1 MKNENF
7 EYSEYINS
15 IHRYGRIG
23 LTIALLML
31 LAAPFAFSLI
41 TDAEIQWNGFLKAS
55 IAVLIIYIPSSVVE
69 YLIYVPLLGPGA
81 SYLAFITGNITN
93 LKLPC
98 AFNARDIAKA
108 EVGTKENEIIS
119 TLSVATSSLV
129 TMVVIF
135 IGVLLL
141 IPLTPLLNNPV
152 IKPAFDN
159 VLPALFGALGMQ
171 YYIKSLKLS
180 VLPLLLMSVLCI
192 LIPSL
197 IAQTSTMIIV
207 IGAFSIALSYLMYR
221 KNWL

>member
-1 MKNENF
+1 MKEDFDF
-7 EYSEYINS
+7 EEYNNS
-15 IHRYGRIG
+15 IHRDGRI
-23 LTIALLML
+23 LMTIALAL
-31 LAAPFAFSLI
+31 LIAVPFIIALI
-41 TDAEIQWNGFLKAS
+41 TGAHINWKDFWPALIK
-55 IAVLIIYIPSSVVE
+55 VLIIYVPSSAAE
-69 YLIYVPLLGPGA
+69 FLIYVPLLGAGA
-81 SYLAFITGNITN
+81 CYLAFITGNLTN
-93 LKLPC
+93 LKIPC
-98 AFNARDIAKA
+98 AFNAREIAGA
-108 EVGTKENEIIS
+108 EAGTPENEIIS
-119 TLSVATSSLV
+119 TLSVATSALV

-171 YYIKSLKLS
+171 YYMKSLKLS

>member
-1 MKNENF
+1 MKEDFDF
-7 EYSEYINS
+7 EEYNNS
-15 IHRYGRIG
+15 IHRDGRI
-23 LTIALLML
+23 LMTIALAL
-31 LAAPFAFSLI
+31 LIAVPFIIALI
-41 TDAEIQWNGFLKAS
+41 TGAHINWKDFWPALIK
-55 IAVLIIYIPSSVVE
+55 VLIIYVPSSAAE
-69 YLIYVPLLGPGA
+69 FLIYVPLLGAGA
-81 SYLAFITGNITN
+81 CYLAFITGNLTN
-93 LKLPC
+93 LKIPC
-98 AFNARDIAKA
+98 AFNAREIAGA
-108 EVGTKENEIIS
+108 EAGTPENEIIS
-119 TLSVATSSLV
+119 TLSVATSALV

-207 IGAFSIALSYLMYR
+207 IGAFSIAFSYLMYR

>member
-1 MKNENF
+1 MKEDFDF
-7 EYSEYINS
+7 EEYNNS
-15 IHRYGRIG
+15 IHRDGRI
-23 LTIALLML
+23 LMTIALALLM
-31 LAAPFAFSLI
+31 AVPFIIALI
-41 TDAEIQWNGFLKAS
+41 TGAHINWKDFWPALIK
-55 IAVLIIYIPSSVVE
+55 VLIIYVPSSAAE
-69 YLIYVPLLGPGA
+69 FLIYVPLLGAGA
-81 SYLAFITGNITN
+81 CYLAFITGNLTN
-93 LKLPC
+93 LKIPC
-98 AFNARDIAKA
+98 AFNAREIAGA
-108 EVGTKENEIIS
+108 EAGTPENEIIS
-119 TLSVATSSLV
+119 TLSVATSALV

-171 YYIKSLKLS
+171 YYMKSLKLS

>member
-1 MKNENF
+1 MKEDFDF
-7 EYSEYINS
+7 EEYNNS
-15 IHRYGRIG
+15 IHRDGRI
-23 LTIALLML
+23 LMTIALAL
-31 LAAPFAFSLI
+31 LIVVPFIIALI
-41 TDAEIQWNGFLKAS
+41 TGAHINWKDFWPALIK
-55 IAVLIIYIPSSVVE
+55 VLIIYVPSSAAE
-69 YLIYVPLLGPGA
+69 FLIYVPLLGAGA
-81 SYLAFITGNITN
+81 CYLAFITGNLTN
-93 LKLPC
+93 LKIPC
-98 AFNARDIAKA
+98 AFNAREIAGA
-108 EVGTKENEIIS
+108 EAGTPENEIIS
-119 TLSVATSSLV
+119 TLSVATSALV

>member
-1 MKNENF
+1 MKEDFDF
-7 EYSEYINS
+7 EEYNNS
-15 IHRYGRIG
+15 IHRDGRI
-23 LTIALLML
+23 LMTIALAL
-31 LAAPFAFSLI
+31 LIAVPFIIALI
-41 TDAEIQWNGFLKAS
+41 TGAHINWKDFWPALIK
-55 IAVLIIYIPSSVVE
+55 VLIIYVPSSAAE
-69 YLIYVPLLGPGA
+69 FLIYVPLLGAGA
-81 SYLAFITGNITN
+81 CYLAFITGNLTN
-93 LKLPC
+93 LKIPC
-98 AFNARDIAKA
+98 AFNAREIAGA
-108 EVGTKENEIIS
+108 EAGTPENEIIS
-119 TLSVATSSLV
+119 TLSVATSALV

>member
-1 MKNENF
+1 MKEDFDF
-7 EYSEYINS
+7 EEYNNS
-15 IHRYGRIG
+15 IHRDGRI
-23 LTIALLML
+23 LMTIALAL
-31 LAAPFAFSLI
+31 LIAVPFIIALI
-41 TDAEIQWNGFLKAS
+41 TGAHINWKDFWPALIK
-55 IAVLIIYIPSSVVE
+55 VLIIYVPSSAAE
-69 YLIYVPLLGPGA
+69 FLIYVPLLGAGA
-81 SYLAFITGNITN
+81 CYLAFITGNLTN
-93 LKLPC
+93 LKIPC
-98 AFNARDIAKA
+98 AFNAREIAGA
-108 EVGTKENEIIS
+108 EAGTPENEIIS
-119 TLSVATSSLV
+119 TLSVATSALV

-141 IPLTPLLNNPV
+141 IPLTPLLNNPI

-171 YYIKSLKLS
+171 YYMKSLKLS

>member
-1 MKNENF
+1 MKEDFDF
-7 EYSEYINS
+7 EEYNNS
-15 IHRYGRIG
+15 IHRDGRI
-23 LTIALLML
+23 LMTIALAL
-31 LAAPFAFSLI
+31 LIAVPFIIALITGAHINWKDFWPSLI
-41 TDAEIQWNGFLKAS
+41 K
-55 IAVLIIYIPSSVVE
+55 VLIIYVPSSAAE
-69 YLIYVPLLGPGA
+69 FLIYVPLLGAGA
-81 SYLAFITGNITN
+81 CYLAFITGNLTN
-93 LKLPC
+93 LKIPC
-98 AFNARDIAKA
+98 AFNAREIAGA
-108 EVGTKENEIIS
+108 EAGTPENEIIS
-119 TLSVATSSLV
+119 TLSVATSALV

-171 YYIKSLKLS
+171 YYMKSLKLS

>member
-1 MKNENF
+1 MKEDFDF
-7 EYSEYINS
+7 EEYNNS
-15 IHRYGRIG
+15 IHRDGRI
-23 LTIALLML
+23 LMTIALAL
-31 LAAPFAFSLI
+31 LIVVPFIIALI
-41 TDAEIQWNGFLKAS
+41 TGAHINWKDFWPALIK
-55 IAVLIIYIPSSVVE
+55 VLIIYVPSSAAE
-69 YLIYVPLLGPGA
+69 FLIYVPLLGAGA
-81 SYLAFITGNITN
+81 CYLAFITGNLTN
-93 LKLPC
+93 LKIPC
-98 AFNARDIAKA
+98 AFNAREIAGA
-108 EVGTKENEIIS
+108 EAGTPENEIIS
-119 TLSVATSSLV
+119 TLSVATSALV

-171 YYIKSLKLS
+171 YYMKSLKLS

>member
-1 MKNENF
+1 MKEDFDF
-7 EYSEYINS
+7 EEYNNS
-15 IHRYGRIG
+15 IHRDGRI
-23 LTIALLML
+23 LMTIALAL
-31 LAAPFAFSLI
+31 LIAVPFIIALI
-41 TDAEIQWNGFLKAS
+41 TGAHINWKDFWPALIK
-55 IAVLIIYIPSSVVE
+55 VLIIYVPSSAAE
-69 YLIYVPLLGPGA
+69 FLIYVPLLGAGA
-81 SYLAFITGNITN
+81 CYIAFITGNLTN
-93 LKLPC
+93 LKIPC
-98 AFNARDIAKA
+98 AFNAREIAGA
-108 EVGTKENEIIS
+108 EAGTPENEIIS
-119 TLSVATSSLV
+119 TLSVATSALV

>member
-1 MKNENF
+1 MKEDFDF
-7 EYSEYINS
+7 EEYNNS
-15 IHRYGRIG
+15 IHRDGRI
-23 LTIALLML
+23 LMTIALAL
-31 LAAPFAFSLI
+31 LIAVPFIIALI
-41 TDAEIQWNGFLKAS
+41 TGAHINWKDFWPALIK
-55 IAVLIIYIPSSVVE
+55 VLIIYVPSSAAE
-69 YLIYVPLLGPGA
+69 FLIYVPLLGAGA
-81 SYLAFITGNITN
+81 CYLAFITGNLTN
-93 LKLPC
+93 LKIPC
-98 AFNARDIAKA
+98 AFNAREIAGA
-108 EVGTKENEIIS
+108 EAGTPENEIIS
-119 TLSVATSSLV
+119 TLSVATSALV

-141 IPLTPLLNNPV
+141 IPLTPLLTNPV

-159 VLPALFGALGMQ
+159 VLPALFVALGMQ

>member
-1 MKNENF
+1 MKEDFDF
-7 EYSEYINS
+7 EEYNNS
-15 IHRYGRIG
+15 IHRDGRI
-23 LTIALLML
+23 LMTIALAL
-31 LAAPFAFSLI
+31 LIAVPFIIALI
-41 TDAEIQWNGFLKAS
+41 TGAHINWKDFWPALIK
-55 IAVLIIYIPSSVVE
+55 VLIIYVPSSAAE
-69 YLIYVPLLGPGA
+69 FLIYVPLLGAGA
-81 SYLAFITGNITN
+81 CYLAFITGNLTN
-93 LKLPC
+93 LKIPC
-98 AFNARDIAKA
+98 AFNAREIAGA
-108 EVGTKENEIIS
+108 EAGTPENEIIS
-119 TLSVATSSLV
+119 TLSVATSALV

-159 VLPALFGALGMQ
+159 VLSALFGALGMQ
-171 YYIKSLKLS
+171 YYMKSLKLS

>member
-1 MKNENF
+1 MKEDFDF
-7 EYSEYINS
+7 EEYNNS
-15 IHRYGRIG
+15 IHRDGRI
-23 LTIALLML
+23 LMTIALAL
-31 LAAPFAFSLI
+31 LIAVPFIIALI
-41 TDAEIQWNGFLKAS
+41 TGAHINWKDFWPALIK
-55 IAVLIIYIPSSVVE
+55 VLIIYVPSSAAE
-69 YLIYVPLLGPGA
+69 FLIYVPLLGAGA
-81 SYLAFITGNITN
+81 CYLAFITGNLTN
-93 LKLPC
+93 LKIPC
-98 AFNARDIAKA
+98 AFNAREIAGA
-108 EVGTKENEIIS
+108 EAGTPENEIIS
-119 TLSVATSSLV
+119 TLSVATSALV

-171 YYIKSLKLS
+171 YYMKSLKLS
-180 VLPLLLMSVLCI
+180 VLPLILMSVLCI

>member
-1 MKNENF
+1 MKEDFNF
-7 EYSEYINS
+7 EEYNNS
-15 IHRYGRIG
+15 IHRDGRI
-23 LTIALLML
+23 LMTIALAL
-31 LAAPFAFSLI
+31 LIAVPFIIALI
-41 TDAEIQWNGFLKAS
+41 TGAHINWKDFWPALIK
-55 IAVLIIYIPSSVVE
+55 VLIIYVPSSAAE
-69 YLIYVPLLGPGA
+69 FLIYVPLLGAGA
-81 SYLAFITGNITN
+81 CYLAFITGNLTN
-93 LKLPC
+93 LKIPC
-98 AFNARDIAKA
+98 AFNAREIAGA
-108 EVGTKENEIIS
+108 EAGTPENEIIS
-119 TLSVATSSLV
+119 TLSVATSALV

-171 YYIKSLKLS
+171 YYMKSLKLS

>member
-1 MKNENF
+1 MKEDFDF
-7 EYSEYINS
+7 EEYNNS
-15 IHRYGRIG
+15 IHRDGRI
-23 LTIALLML
+23 LMTIALAL
-31 LAAPFAFSLI
+31 LIAVPFIIALI
-41 TDAEIQWNGFLKAS
+41 TGAHINWKDFWPALIK
-55 IAVLIIYIPSSVVE
+55 VLIIYVPSSAAE
-69 YLIYVPLLGPGA
+69 FLIYVPLLGAGA
-81 SYLAFITGNITN
+81 CYLAFITGNLTN
-93 LKLPC
+93 LKIPC
-98 AFNARDIAKA
+98 AFNAREIAGA
-108 EVGTKENEIIS
+108 EAGTPENEIIS
-119 TLSVATSSLV
+119 TLSVATSALV

-171 YYIKSLKLS
+171 YYMKSLKLS
-180 VLPLLLMSVLCI
+180 VPPLLLMSVLCI

>member
-1 MKNENF
+1 MEQADLVIVGGGAAGLMAACAAARILKKPGAVLVLEGNQKL
-7 EYSEYINS
+7 
-15 IHRYGRIG
+15 GRK
-23 LTIALLML
+23 L
-31 LAAPFAFSLI
+31 LA
-41 TDAEIQWNGFLKAS
+41 
-55 IAVLIIYIPSSVVE
+55 
-69 YLIYVPLLGPGA
+69 
-81 SYLAFITGNITN
+81 TGNGRCNLTN
-93 LKLPC
+93 LKIPC
-98 AFNARDIAKA
+98 AFNAREIAGA
-108 EVGTKENEIIS
+108 EAGTPENEIIS
-119 TLSVATSSLV
+119 TLSVATSALV

>member
-1 MKNENF
+1 MKEDFDF
-7 EYSEYINS
+7 EEYNNS
-15 IHRYGRIG
+15 IHRDGRI
-23 LTIALLML
+23 LMTIALAL
-31 LAAPFAFSLI
+31 LIAVPFIIALI
-41 TDAEIQWNGFLKAS
+41 TGAHINWKDFWPALIK
-55 IAVLIIYIPSSVVE
+55 VLIIYVPSSAAE
-69 YLIYVPLLGPGA
+69 FLIYVPLLGAGA
-81 SYLAFITGNITN
+81 CYLAFITGNLTN
-93 LKLPC
+93 LKIPC
-98 AFNARDIAKA
+98 AFNAREIAGA
-108 EVGTKENEIIS
+108 EAGTPENEIIS
-119 TLSVATSSLV
+119 TLSVATSALV

-159 VLPALFGALGMQ
+159 VLPA
-171 YYIKSLKLS
+171 IKSLKLS

>member
-1 MKNENF
+1 MKEDFDF
-7 EYSEYINS
+7 EEYNNS
-15 IHRYGRIG
+15 IHRDGRI
-23 LTIALLML
+23 LMTIALAL
-31 LAAPFAFSLI
+31 LIAVPFIIALI
-41 TDAEIQWNGFLKAS
+41 TGAHINWKDFWPALIK
-55 IAVLIIYIPSSVVE
+55 VLIIYVPSSAAE
-69 YLIYVPLLGPGA
+69 FLIYVPLLGAGA
-81 SYLAFITGNITN
+81 CYLAFITGNLTN
-93 LKLPC
+93 LKIPC
-98 AFNARDIAKA
+98 AFNAREIAGA
-108 EVGTKENEIIS
+108 EAGTPENEIIS
-119 TLSVATSSLV
+119 TLSVATSALV

-135 IGVLLL
+135 IGILLL

-171 YYIKSLKLS
+171 YYMKSLKLS

>member
-1 MKNENF
+1 MKEDFDF
-7 EYSEYINS
+7 EEYNNS
-15 IHRYGRIG
+15 IHRDGRI
-23 LTIALLML
+23 LMTSALALLIAVPFIIALITG
-31 LAAPFAFSLI
+31 AHINWKDFWPALI
-41 TDAEIQWNGFLKAS
+41 K
-55 IAVLIIYIPSSVVE
+55 VLIIYVPSSAAE
-69 YLIYVPLLGPGA
+69 FLIYVPLLGAGA
-81 SYLAFITGNITN
+81 CYLAFITGNLTN
-93 LKLPC
+93 LKIPC
-98 AFNARDIAKA
+98 AFNAREIAGA
-108 EVGTKENEIIS
+108 EAGTPENEIIS
-119 TLSVATSSLV
+119 TLSVATSALV

>member
-1 MKNENF
+1 MKEDFDF
-7 EYSEYINS
+7 EEYNNS
-15 IHRYGRIG
+15 IHRDGRI
-23 LTIALLML
+23 LMTIALAL
-31 LAAPFAFSLI
+31 LIAVPFIIALI
-41 TDAEIQWNGFLKAS
+41 TGAHINWKHFSPALLK
-55 IAVLIIYIPSSVVE
+55 VLIIYVPSSAAE
-69 YLIYVPLLGPGA
+69 FLIYVPLLGAGA
-81 SYLAFITGNITN
+81 CYLAFITGNLTN
-93 LKLPC
+93 LKIPC
-98 AFNARDIAKA
+98 AFNAREIAGA
-108 EVGTKENEIIS
+108 EAGTPENEIIS
-119 TLSVATSSLV
+119 TLSVATSALV

>member
-1 MKNENF
+1 MKEDFDF
-7 EYSEYINS
+7 EEYNNS
-15 IHRYGRIG
+15 IHRDGRI
-23 LTIALLML
+23 LMTIALAL
-31 LAAPFAFSLI
+31 LIAVPFIIALI
-41 TDAEIQWNGFLKAS
+41 TGAHINWKDFWPALIK
-55 IAVLIIYIPSSVVE
+55 VLIIYVPSSAAE
-69 YLIYVPLLGPGA
+69 FLIYVPLLGA
-81 SYLAFITGNITN
+81 CACYLAFITGNLTN
-93 LKLPC
+93 LKIPC
-98 AFNARDIAKA
+98 AFNAREIAGA
-108 EVGTKENEIIS
+108 EAGTPENEIIS
-119 TLSVATSSLV
+119 TLSVATSALV

-171 YYIKSLKLS
+171 YYMKSLKLS

>member
-1 MKNENF
+1 MKEDFDF
-7 EYSEYINS
+7 EEYNNS
-15 IHRYGRIG
+15 IHRDGRI
-23 LTIALLML
+23 LMTIALAL
-31 LAAPFAFSLI
+31 LVAVPFIIALI
-41 TDAEIQWNGFLKAS
+41 TGAHINWKDFWPALIK
-55 IAVLIIYIPSSVVE
+55 VLIIYVPSSAAE
-69 YLIYVPLLGPGA
+69 FLIYVPLLGAGA
-81 SYLAFITGNITN
+81 CYLAFITGNLTN
-93 LKLPC
+93 LKIPC
-98 AFNARDIAKA
+98 AFNAREIAGA
-108 EVGTKENEIIS
+108 EAGTPENEIIS
-119 TLSVATSSLV
+119 TLSVATSALV

>member
-1 MKNENF
+1 MKEDFDF
-7 EYSEYINS
+7 EEYNNS
-15 IHRYGRIG
+15 IHRDGRI
-23 LTIALLML
+23 LMTIALAL
-31 LAAPFAFSLI
+31 LIAVPFIIALI
-41 TDAEIQWNGFLKAS
+41 TGAHINWKDFWPALIK
-55 IAVLIIYIPSSVVE
+55 VLIIYIPSSAAE
-69 YLIYVPLLGPGA
+69 FLIYVPLLGAGA
-81 SYLAFITGNITN
+81 CYLAFITGNLTN
-93 LKLPC
+93 LKIPC
-98 AFNARDIAKA
+98 AFNAREIAGA
-108 EVGTKENEIIS
+108 EAGTPENEIIS
-119 TLSVATSSLV
+119 TLSVATSALV

-171 YYIKSLKLS
+171 YYMKSLKLS

>member
-1 MKNENF
+1 MKEDFDF
-7 EYSEYINS
+7 EEYNNS
-15 IHRYGRIG
+15 IHRDGRI
-23 LTIALLML
+23 LMTIALTL
-31 LAAPFAFSLI
+31 LIAVPFIIALI
-41 TDAEIQWNGFLKAS
+41 TGAHINWKDFWPALIK
-55 IAVLIIYIPSSVVE
+55 VLIIYVPSSAAE
-69 YLIYVPLLGPGA
+69 FLIYVPLLGAGA
-81 SYLAFITGNITN
+81 CYLAFITGNLTN
-93 LKLPC
+93 LKIPC
-98 AFNARDIAKA
+98 AFNAREIAGA
-108 EVGTKENEIIS
+108 EAGTRENEIIS
-119 TLSVATSSLV
+119 TLSGATSALV
-129 TMVVIF
+129 TLVVLCS
-135 IGVLLL
+135 GVLLL

-171 YYIKSLKLS
+171 YYMKSLKIS

>member
-1 MKNENF
+1 MKEDFDF
-7 EYSEYINS
+7 EEYNNS
-15 IHRYGRIG
+15 IHRDGRI
-23 LTIALLML
+23 LMTIALAL
-31 LAAPFAFSLI
+31 LIAVPFIIALI
-41 TDAEIQWNGFLKAS
+41 TGAHINWKDFWPALIK
-55 IAVLIIYIPSSVVE
+55 VLIIYVPSSAAE
-69 YLIYVPLLGPGA
+69 FLIYVPLLGAGA
-81 SYLAFITGNITN
+81 CYIAFITGNLTN
-93 LKLPC
+93 LKIPC
-98 AFNARDIAKA
+98 AFNAREIAGA
-108 EVGTKENEIIS
+108 EAGTPENEIIS
-119 TLSVATSSLV
+119 TLSVATSALV

-171 YYIKSLKLS
+171 YYMKSLKLS

>member
-1 MKNENF
+1 M
-7 EYSEYINS
+7 
-15 IHRYGRIG
+15 
-23 LTIALLML
+23 
-31 LAAPFAFSLI
+31 
-41 TDAEIQWNGFLKAS
+41 
-55 IAVLIIYIPSSVVE
+55 
-69 YLIYVPLLGPGA
+69 
-81 SYLAFITGNITN
+81 
-93 LKLPC
+93 
-98 AFNARDIAKA
+98 
-108 EVGTKENEIIS
+108 
-119 TLSVATSSLV
+119 
-129 TMVVIF
+129 
-135 IGVLLL
+135 LL

-171 YYIKSLKLS
+171 YYMKSLKLS

>member
-1 MKNENF
+1 MKEDFDF
-7 EYSEYINS
+7 EEYNNS
-15 IHRYGRIG
+15 IHRDGRI
-23 LTIALLML
+23 LMTIAVALLI
-31 LAAPFAFSLI
+31 AVPFIIALI
-41 TDAEIQWNGFLKAS
+41 TGAHINWKDFWSALIK
-55 IAVLIIYIPSSVVE
+55 VLIIYVPSSAAE
-69 YLIYVPLLGPGA
+69 FLIYVPLLGAGA
-81 SYLAFITGNITN
+81 CYLAFITGNLTN
-93 LKLPC
+93 LKIPC
-98 AFNARDIAKA
+98 AFNAREIAGA
-108 EVGTKENEIIS
+108 EAGTPENEIIS
-119 TLSVATSSLV
+119 TLSVATSALV

-171 YYIKSLKLS
+171 YYMKSLKLS

>member
-1 MKNENF
+1 MKEDFDF
-7 EYSEYINS
+7 EEYNNS
-15 IHRYGRIG
+15 IHRDGRI
-23 LTIALLML
+23 LMTIALAL
-31 LAAPFAFSLI
+31 LIAVPFIIALI
-41 TDAEIQWNGFLKAS
+41 TGAHINWKDFWPALIK
-55 IAVLIIYIPSSVVE
+55 VLIIYVPSSAAE
-69 YLIYVPLLGPGA
+69 FLIYVPLLGAGA
-81 SYLAFITGNITN
+81 CYLAFITGNLTN
-93 LKLPC
+93 LKIPC
-98 AFNARDIAKA
+98 AFNAREIAGA
-108 EVGTKENEIIS
+108 EAGTPENEIIS
-119 TLSVATSSLV
+119 TLSVATSALV

-171 YYIKSLKLS
+171 YYMKSLKLS

-197 IAQTSTMIIV
+197 IDQTSTMIIV

>member
-1 MKNENF
+1 MKEDFDF
-7 EYSEYINS
+7 EEYNNS
-15 IHRYGRIG
+15 IHRDGRI
-23 LTIALLML
+23 LMTIALAL
-31 LAAPFAFSLI
+31 LIAVPFIIALI
-41 TDAEIQWNGFLKAS
+41 TGAHINWKDFWPALIK
-55 IAVLIIYIPSSVVE
+55 VLIIYVPSSAAE
-69 YLIYVPLLGPGA
+69 FLIYVPLLGAGA
-81 SYLAFITGNITN
+81 CYLAFITGNLTN
-93 LKLPC
+93 LKIPC
-98 AFNARDIAKA
+98 AFNAREIAGA
-108 EVGTKENEIIS
+108 EAGTPENEIIS
-119 TLSVATSSLV
+119 TLSVATSALV

-171 YYIKSLKLS
+171 YYRKSLKLS

>member
-1 MKNENF
+1 MKEDFDF
-7 EYSEYINS
+7 EEYNNS
-15 IHRYGRIG
+15 IHRDGRI
-23 LTIALLML
+23 LMTIALAL
-31 LAAPFAFSLI
+31 LIVVPFIIALI
-41 TDAEIQWNGFLKAS
+41 TEAHINWKDFWPALIK
-55 IAVLIIYIPSSVVE
+55 VLIIYVPSSAAE
-69 YLIYVPLLGPGA
+69 FLIYVPLLGAGA
-81 SYLAFITGNITN
+81 CYLAFITGNLTN
-93 LKLPC
+93 LKIPC
-98 AFNARDIAKA
+98 AFNAREIAGA
-108 EVGTKENEIIS
+108 EAGTPENEIIS
-119 TLSVATSSLV
+119 TLSVATSALV

-171 YYIKSLKLS
+171 YYRKSLKLS

>member
-1 MKNENF
+1 MKEDFDF
-7 EYSEYINS
+7 EEYNNS
-15 IHRYGRIG
+15 IHRAGRI
-23 LTIALLML
+23 LMTIALAL
-31 LAAPFAFSLI
+31 LIAVPFIIALI
-41 TDAEIQWNGFLKAS
+41 TGAHINWKDFWPALIK
-55 IAVLIIYIPSSVVE
+55 VLIIYVPSSAAE
-69 YLIYVPLLGPGA
+69 FLIYVPLLGAGA
-81 SYLAFITGNITN
+81 CYLAFITGNLTN
-93 LKLPC
+93 LKIPC
-98 AFNARDIAKA
+98 AFNAREIAGA
-108 EVGTKENEIIS
+108 EAGTPENEIIS
-119 TLSVATSSLV
+119 TLSVATSALV

-171 YYIKSLKLS
+171 YYMKSLKLS

>member
-1 MKNENF
+1 MKEDLDF
-7 EYSEYINS
+7 EEYNNS
-15 IHRYGRIG
+15 IHRDGRI
-23 LTIALLML
+23 LMTIALAL
-31 LAAPFAFSLI
+31 LIAVPFIIALI
-41 TDAEIQWNGFLKAS
+41 TGAHINWKDFWPALIK
-55 IAVLIIYIPSSVVE
+55 VLIIYVPSSAAE
-69 YLIYVPLLGPGA
+69 FLIYVPLLGAGA
-81 SYLAFITGNITN
+81 CYLAFITGNLTN
-93 LKLPC
+93 LKIPC
-98 AFNARDIAKA
+98 AFNAREIAGA
-108 EVGTKENEIIS
+108 EAGTPENEIIS
-119 TLSVATSSLV
+119 TLSVATSALV

-171 YYIKSLKLS
+171 YYMKSLKLS

>member
-1 MKNENF
+1 MKEDFDF
-7 EYSEYINS
+7 EEYNNS
-15 IHRYGRIG
+15 IHRDGRI
-23 LTIALLML
+23 LMTIALAL
-31 LAAPFAFSLI
+31 LIVVPFIIALI
-41 TDAEIQWNGFLKAS
+41 TEAHINWKDFWPALIK
-55 IAVLIIYIPSSVVE
+55 VLIIYVPSSAAE
-69 YLIYVPLLGPGA
+69 FLIYVPLLGAGA
-81 SYLAFITGNITN
+81 CYLAFITGNLTN
-93 LKLPC
+93 LKIPC
-98 AFNARDIAKA
+98 AFNAREIAGA
-108 EVGTKENEIIS
+108 EAGTPENEIIS
-119 TLSVATSSLV
+119 TLSVATSALV

-171 YYIKSLKLS
+171 YYMKSLKLS